1 MAIPSLGLSSS
12 IIFITGISA
21 AGKSTV
27 AQALA
32 ERLPNSV
39 HLRGDLFRR
48 LIVNGE
54 AEITPTLSD
63 AAHQQLW
70 LRYCI
75 AATAA
80 MMYASAGFTVVY
92 QDVVLGEY
100 LPKTVALLEG
110 HPVYVVVLAPSVET
124 VTKREAAR
132 RKTGYS
138 PDLTIADLDWGL
150 RENTPRIG
158 LWVDSSQMTVDETV
172 DYILERI
179 DEGRILGNPPS

>member
-1 MAIPSLGLSSS
+1 MATPSVDLTSA

-21 AGKSTV
+21 AGKSSV
-27 AQALA
+27 GQALA
-32 ERLPNSV
+32 ERLPTSV

-54 AEITPTLSD
+54 AEITMPLSP
-63 AAHQQLW
+63 AAHDQLW
-70 LRYCI
+70 LRYRL

-80 MMYASAGFTVVY
+80 TMYASAGFTVVY
-92 QDVVLGEY
+92 QDVVLGDY

-124 VTKREAAR
+124 VTEREATR

-158 LWVDSSQMTVDETV
+158 LWVNSSKMTVEETV
-172 DYILERI
+172 DYILERLEEAKI
-179 DEGRILGNPPS
+179 IKP

>member
-1 MAIPSLGLSSS
+1 MATPSLDLTSSV
-12 IIFITGISA
+12 ILITGISA

-32 ERLPNSV
+32 ERLPKSI

-54 AEITPTLSD
+54 AEITAILSEE
-63 AAHQQLW
+63 AHEQLW
-70 LRYCI
+70 LRYRI

-80 MMYASAGFTVVY
+80 TMYADSGFTVVY

-100 LPKTVALLEG
+100 LPKTVALLKN
-110 HPVYVVVLAPSVET
+110 HPIYVVVLAPSVEV
-124 VTKREAAR
+124 VTEREAAR

-138 PDLTIADLDWGL
+138 PDLTIADLDRGL
-150 RENTPRIG
+150 RNETPPIG
-158 LWVDSSQMTVDETV
+158 LWVDSSQ
-172 DYILERI
+172 I
-179 DEGRILGNPPS
+179 GSG